1 MAVVHSGLGFA
12 ASCLSTVQLAHE
24 CHANLIIQCMDGFHH
39 HLFADSQLA
48 HSCNFVTFV
57 ILVWNKSNIHHVVRQ
72 LASLV
77 FLS

>member
-24 CHANLIIQCMDGFHH
+24 CHANFFKKIIQCMDGFHH

-48 HSCNFVTFV
+48 HSCNFVAFV
-57 ILVWNKSNIHHVVRQ
+57 ILVLKYERPSFSH
-72 LASLV
+72 
-77 FLS
+77 